1 MVRLTMLQE
10 NFLLL
15 NSRYFRN
22 RLKNVKV
29 RWKNGGFGDKR
40 CVARTLSAF
49 GPVPK
54 GQRKFVIE
62 IDSALKKYHSFTI
75 STLIHEAVHVEQWD
89 KVKTRTCHGRLFNK
103 RMKSLAAKGAFN
115 GLW

>member
-1 MVRLTMLQE
+1 MVKLTMLQE

-29 RWKNGGFGDKR
+29 RWKNGGFGDGR
-40 CVARTLSAF
+40 CIARTLSTL
-49 GPVPK
+49 GSVPK

-62 IDSALKKYHSFTI
+62 IDSALKKYHTFTI
-75 STLIHEAVHVEQWD
+75 QTLIHEAVHVEQWD
-89 KVKTRTCHGRLFNK
+89 KVTTKSCHGRVFNK
-103 RMKSLAAKGAFN
+103 RMKQLAAKGAFN